1 MNRPTHLPKRQP
13 VGCFALLT
21 AIAGALDLPQPARGG
36 DEAYLAARSARADLA
51 VAAVRHALR
60 EPRDQAA
67 MTAIADLL
75 QVQVSGIDVANLYA
89 VAVAGPEAP

>member
-21 AIAGALDLPQPARGG
+21 VIADALDLPQAARG
-36 DEAYLAARSARADLA
+36 DETYVGARSAKADLA
-51 VAAVRHALR
+51 VVAIRHALR
-60 EPRDQAA
+60 EPSNQAT

-75 QVQVSGIDVANLYA
+75 QAQVSEIDAALLPVG
-89 VAVAGPEAP
+89 AGPVGP